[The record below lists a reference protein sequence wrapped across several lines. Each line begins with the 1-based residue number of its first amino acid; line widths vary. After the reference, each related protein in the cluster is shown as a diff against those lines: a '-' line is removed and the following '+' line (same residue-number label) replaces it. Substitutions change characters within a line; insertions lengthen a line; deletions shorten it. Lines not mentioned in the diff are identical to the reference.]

1 MGYAS
6 KPIESMHIFEST
18 LGQNVNS
25 TSVISP
31 VHSIAK
37 IKTDKIII
45 IHCES
50 ELLPLKQVSQGK
62 DTQQESIVD
71 KVSAKLK
78 YLSHCIFALFLQ
90 AKLGTYLSLC
100 F

>member
-1 MGYAS
+1 
-6 KPIESMHIFEST
+6 MHIFEST
-18 LGQNVNS
+18 FGQNVNS
-25 TSVISP
+25 TSVINP

-37 IKTDKIII
+37 PKTDKIIM

-50 ELLPLKQVSQGK
+50 ELLPLKQASQGK

-71 KVSAKLK
+71 KVRAKLK
-78 YLSHCIFALFLQ
+78 YLSHYIFSLFLQ
-90 AKLGTYLSLC
+90 GKLGTYLSLC